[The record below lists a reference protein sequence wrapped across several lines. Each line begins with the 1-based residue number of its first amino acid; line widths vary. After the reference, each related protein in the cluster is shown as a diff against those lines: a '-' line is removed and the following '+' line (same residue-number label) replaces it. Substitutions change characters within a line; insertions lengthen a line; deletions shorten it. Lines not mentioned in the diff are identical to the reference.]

1 MEENEKALVSA
12 ARLAGEKGLTRFT
25 RFLDPAQAL
34 QAQTI
39 AREYG
44 ACFASFG
51 GFPDAERCVG
61 CFYPAGETP
70 QESEYPLVCMKS
82 TYASK
87 FVTLTHRDIL
97 GAFMSLGLT
106 RSCVGDIIIDNE
118 DVYLF
123 ALSANA
129 DFIAAALTSAGRASL
144 SFSVQEGL
152 PEMPEPKGTFFH
164 AVVSS
169 LRLDAVAAAA
179 YHLSRSEAA
188 DAIHAGLVKLSHIPC
203 ERVDASVA
211 EGALLS
217 MKGHGRVRLAQVE
230 GLTRKQ
236 RIGITLFRY
245 E

>member
-25 RFLDPAQAL
+25 RFLDPAQTL
-34 QAQTI
+34 EAQTI

-51 GFPDAERCVG
+51 GYADAERCVG
-61 CFYPAGETP
+61 CFYPVGETP
-70 QESEYPLVCMKS
+70 QESEYPLVCLKS

-144 SFSVQEGL
+144 SFSVQDVL
-152 PEMPEPKGTFFH
+152 PEMPEPKGTSFH

-169 LRLDAVAAAA
+169 LRLDAIAAAA

-188 DAIHAGLVKLSHIPC
+188 DAIRAGLVKLSHIPC
-203 ERVDASVA
+203 ERVDVSVA

-217 MKGHGRVRLAQVE
+217 MKGHGRVRLARVE